1 MQKLLDIINSR
12 VTGPGLAFAVLV
24 CGIILI
30 LYLKP
35 FILLHPIISLRAL
48 FKKDNSSARTGMTPL
63 GAMLV
68 ALAGTLGVG
77 NIAGVASAIYIG
89 GAGAIFWMW
98 LSALAAMPIKY
109 AEIVLAVRH
118 RRHQTDSVSFRGGA
132 HFYISDLGRTNVT
145 KRISAIAAALFSIF
159 CVAASLTI
167 GSAVQSNA
175 VAVSLGKLTNMSPLL
190 CGILLA
196 IPTFAAISGGMKRIS
211 ALCVRLIPVMSLVYI
226 AMSLYVIIVNHQLL
240 GEVFSLIFSSAFDFD
255 AAKGGIFGFIL
266 SRALSVGVTRGI
278 VSNEAGC
285 GTAPMAHANAN
296 VDYPARQGLWGI
308 VEVAIDTLLIC
319 TMTALVVLFAQLR
332 GVIPTGD
339 GMRDA
344 LDSFGQF
351 IPHADLPICLSII
364 VFVFCTLLCWF
375 YYGSES
381 ISYLTQNRCPKYIYP
396 VVFTL
401 CCVFGALYGSVVWS
415 LADLSVSLMTIV
427 NLAAIMTGLPE
438 IKRETVRFFKKDK
451 TSGK

>member
-1 MQKLLDIINSR
+1 MRNLLDIINSR
-12 VTGPGLAFAVLV
+12 ITGPGLAFAVLF
-24 CGIILI
+24 CGLFLFI
-30 LYLKP
+30 YLKP
-35 FILLHPIISLRAL
+35 FILLHPIVSFRAL
-48 FKKDNSSARTGMTPL
+48 FSKDKSNEQTGMTPL
-63 GAMLV
+63 VAMLV

-118 RRHQTDSVSFRGGA
+118 RRHQTDGVSFRGGA
-132 HFYISDLGRTNVT
+132 HFYISDLGRTGVA

-211 ALCVRLIPVMSLVYI
+211 ALCVRLVPAMSLVYI
-226 AMSLYVIIVNHQLL
+226 AMSLYVIIVNHHLL

-255 AAKGGIFGFIL
+255 AARGGIFGFIL

-319 TMTALVVLFAQLR
+319 TMTALVVLCAQLR

-351 IPHADLPICLSII
+351 IPHADLPICAAII

-381 ISYLTQNRCPKYIYP
+381 ISYLTKNRCPKHIYP

-427 NLAAIMTGLPE
+427 NLAAIMTSLPE
-438 IKRETVRFFKKDK
+438 IKQETVRFFKKDK